1 MTTAERT
8 VVPRAGLRLRR
19 GPRSL
24 RLRLLL
30 VLVVLLAVVC
40 AAVGWITVVAMQ
52 DFLIGQLDVQL
63 TSAGGR
69 AVNAS
74 PSAAGQGG
82 GSAPGQSGAEFLL
95 APGQAVGTLG
105 VRVENGKVTAAD
117 VLGGNGKL
125 DAVAPARVS
134 ALASVRA
141 GGAPQTMT
149 IAGLGEFRVAGLP
162 ATRNDVLITGLPLS
176 DLQRTVHQIIVV
188 EIVVAAAGLVLATVA
203 GALIIRRALRPLS
216 RVADTAVR
224 VSTLPLARGD
234 VAIEERIDARQAAD
248 RTEVGQ
254 VAGAVNRLLDHVDAA
269 LTARQ
274 QSEMKVRRFVAD
286 ASHELRTPLTAI
298 RGYAELTRPMR
309 PDAPAQLRYAL
320 ERVESEAERMTAMVE
335 DLLMLARLDAGRELA
350 HEPVDLT
357 HLLLDVV
364 SDAVASSPAHHYE
377 LKLPDEPFTL
387 AGDASRLHQVF
398 ANLLANSRVHT
409 PPGTRVV
416 VVLSSS
422 DPATAVVTVLD
433 DGPGID
439 AALLPTIF
447 ERFARGAE
455 SRHRDAGSTGLGLA
469 IVRAIVESHH
479 GTVQVTS
486 RPGQTAFIVRLP
498 LRPG

>member
-1 MTTAERT
+1 MTTAKPAP
-8 VVPRAGLRLRR
+8 VPGHRPRLRR
-19 GPRSL
+19 GSRSL

-30 VLVVLLAVVC
+30 VLVALLAVVC

-52 DFLIGQLDVQL
+52 DFLVGQLDAQL
-63 TSAGGR
+63 ALAGGR
-69 AVNAS
+69 AGNFA
-74 PSAAGQGG
+74 PPAGGQGG
-82 GSAPGQSGAEFLL
+82 GSDPNQPGTQFLL

-105 VRVENGKVTAAD
+105 VLVTGGKVTEAD
-117 VLGGNGKL
+117 VLGSDGKL
-125 DAVAPARVS
+125 KAVTLARVS
-134 ALASVRA
+134 ALTSVRP
-141 GGAPQTMT
+141 GSAPQTVT
-149 IAGLGEFRVAGLP
+149 ISGLGEFRVAGLP
-162 ATRNDVLITGLPLS
+162 GNRNGVLITGLPLS
-176 DLQRTVHQIIVV
+176 GVQHTVRQIIVV
-188 EIVVAAAGLVLATVA
+188 EIVVAAAGLVLGTAA

-224 VSTLPLARGD
+224 VSTLPLAEGD
-234 VAIEERIDARQAAD
+234 VAIEERIDAREAAD

-274 QSEMKVRRFVAD
+274 RSEMKVRQFVAD

-309 PDAPAQLRYAL
+309 PDAPAQLSYAL

-364 SDAVASSPAHHYE
+364 GDAVASSPEHHYE
-377 LKLPDEPFTL
+377 LKLPDQPVTVT
-387 AGDASRLHQVF
+387 GDADQLHQVF

-416 VVLSSS
+416 VLLSSGGG
-422 DPATAVVTVLD
+422 TAVVTVLD

-447 ERFARGAE
+447 ERFARGAK

-469 IVRAIVESHH
+469 IVRAAVASHQ
-479 GTVQVTS
+479 GTVQVMS
-486 RPGQTAFIVRLP
+486 RPGQTAFVVRLP
-498 LRPG
+498 LQPD

>member
-1 MTTAERT
+1 MTNTERT
-8 VVPRAGLRLRR
+8 VVPRLRPRLRR
-19 GPRSL
+19 GSRSL
-24 RLRLLL
+24 RVRLLL
-30 VLVVLLAVVC
+30 VLVALLAVVC
-40 AAVGWITVVAMQ
+40 AAVGWITVIAMQ
-52 DFLIGQLDVQL
+52 DFLIGQLDAQL

-69 AVNAS
+69 AVHVA
-74 PSAAGQGG
+74 PPTGGQGG
-82 GSAPGQSGAEFLL
+82 GSGPGPSGARFLL

-105 VRVENGKVTAAD
+105 VRVENGKVTAAA

-125 DAVAPARVS
+125 EAVAPARVS
-134 ALASVRA
+134 ALASVPP
-141 GGAPQTMT
+141 GGAPRTVT

-162 ATRNDVLITGLPLS
+162 AGRGDVLITGLPLS
-176 DLQRTVHQIIVV
+176 DVQRAIHQIIVV
-188 EIVVAAAGLVLATVA
+188 EIVVAAAGLVLATAA
-203 GALIIRRALRPLS
+203 GALIIRRTLRPLR

-224 VSTLPLARGD
+224 VSMLPLAQGD
-234 VAIEERIDARQAAD
+234 VAIEERIDPRQAAD

-274 QSEMKVRRFVAD
+274 RSEMKVRRFVAD

-298 RGYAELTRPMR
+298 RGYA
-309 PDAPAQLRYAL
+309 
-320 ERVESEAERMTAMVE
+320 AERMTAMVE

-350 HEPVDLT
+350 RDPVDLT

-364 SDAVASSPAHHYE
+364 SDAVASSPEHHYE
-377 LKLPDEPFTL
+377 LKLPTEPVTVT
-387 AGDASRLHQVF
+387 GDASRLHQVF

-416 VVLSSS
+416 VMLSSN

-439 AALLPTIF
+439 AGLLPTIF

-469 IVRAIVESHH
+469 IVRAIVENHH

-486 RPGQTAFIVRLP
+486 RPGQTAFIVHLP
-498 LRPG
+498 VRPA